1 MNKQEVSLYRAG
13 ELFTE
18 RKESGNDTLE
28 ILSVSIHSGVSSGQ
42 LDDDELGKVVKRSE
56 DKSLYKRVYAGDLVF
71 NMMRAWQGAIGTA
84 EIDGMVSPAYI
95 VAKPCDK
102 VYPPYL
108 NYYMRTK
115 TMINTIN
122 RMSYGLT
129 DFRKRLYWDS
139 FSSIEIALP
148 SLEKQVSIASA
159 MQAVDAVIKNKKDLI
174 RALEML
180 DNAVKYKAFHQ
191 KLLLDRHNFTPWR
204 TVHLGDLF
212 DERSERSHGNE
223 ELLSVTIANG
233 IIRQS
238 DSEKKLIASTDRS
251 NYKRVMKGDIAY
263 NTMRMWQGAVGV
275 SQYDGIISPAY
286 TVLIPKDG
294 VCGDYFVEYFKSRKM
309 LNEFTRYS
317 QGLTSDTWN
326 LKYAQF
332 SKICVTVPCF
342 DEQLLLTSLF
352 QDLHSRTTL
361 ARQELEKWEK
371 YKEGLMQRIFNQQN

>member
-1 MNKQEVSLYRAG
+1 MNKQEISLYKAG
-13 ELFTE
+13 DLFSE
-18 RKESGNDTLE
+18 RKESGNDSLE

-56 DKSLYKRVYAGDLVF
+56 DKSLYKRVYKGDLVF

-102 VYPPYL
+102 VYPPFM

-115 TMINTIN
+115 SMINTIN

-139 FSSIEIALP
+139 FASIEIALP
-148 SLEKQVSIASA
+148 SFEKQVSIAAA
-159 MQAVDAVIKNKKDLI
+159 MQAADAVIKNKKDLL
-174 RALEML
+174 RAYEKYNTAL
-180 DNAVKYKAFHQ
+180 KYKAFHQ
-191 KLLLDRHNFTPWR
+191 KLLAKSDGYASWKALQ
-204 TVHLGDLF
+204 LGDLF
-212 DERSERSHGNE
+212 DERIERSLGNE

-238 DSEKKLIASTDRS
+238 DSEKRLIASADRS
-251 NYKRVMKGDIAY
+251 NYKRVKKGDLAY

-286 TVLIPKDG
+286 TVLIPKEG
-294 VCGDYFVEYFKSRKM
+294 VCGEFFVEYFKSKKM

-332 SKICVTVPCF
+332 SSIRVMVPSYE
-342 DEQLLLTSLF
+342 EQLLLSSLF
-352 QDLHSRTTL
+352 EDLQNRTYL
-361 ARQELEKWEK
+361 AKQEIEKWEK
-371 YKEGLMQRIFNQQN
+371 YKEGLMQKII